1 MGDAMP
7 LVITVPNQQEFAI
20 SRDGVEI
27 GRIQVSIRGDGRAR
41 VAFDFP
47 REIQIWRGEVAERI
61 ATEGRRK
68 RDAK

>member
-1 MGDAMP
+1 VP
-7 LVITVPNQQEFAI
+7 LVITVPDQQEFRL

-47 REIQIWRGEVAERI
+47 RDLEIWRGEVADEI
-61 ATEGRRK
+61 ARNGRRGTDGK
-68 RDAK
+68 